1 MYRRTTPDPVTPA
14 DTRMSLAR
22 TLGVWLLILP
32 LMVANGIF
40 RETVLVPSLGRGQS
54 DVASAAIGIAIILL
68 VTMPFLH
75 RARDRSAGALARVSA
90 IWLVLTV
97 AFEFLFGHYVDHKSL
112 TELAENYAIW
122 RGKLWPL
129 VLASLVLAPF
139 IWGRA
144 RRMTDA

>member
-1 MYRRTTPDPVTPA
+1 
-14 DTRMSLAR
+14 MSLVR

-40 RETVLVPSLGRGQS
+40 RETALVPSLGRTS
-54 DVASAAIGIAIILL
+54 ADVASAAIGIAIILL
-68 VTMPFLH
+68 VTMPFLR
-75 RARDRSAGALARVSA
+75 RAHDRSTASLARVSV

-97 AFEFLFGHYVDHKSL
+97 AFEFLFGHYVDRKSWA
-112 TELAENYAIW
+112 ELAANYAIW

-139 IWGRA
+139 VWGRRG
-144 RRMTDA
+144 RRGVITQRSQREG

>member
-1 MYRRTTPDPVTPA
+1 
-14 DTRMSLAR
+14 MSLAR

-40 RETVLVPSLGRGQS
+40 RETALVPSLGRRPA

-68 VTMPFLH
+68 VTMPFL
-75 RARDRSAGALARVSA
+75 RRTRDRSPGALARVSA

-97 AFEFLFGHYVDHKSL
+97 AFEFLFGHYVDGKSWA
-112 TELAENYAIW
+112 ELAANYAIW
-122 RGKLWPL
+122 RGNLWPI

-139 IWGRA
+139 VWGRSGRTSELA
-144 RRMTDA
+144 RQSRR